1 MEQSVI
7 DRYWRHLLAGLAAG
21 VLVVFALAVIADGRR
36 LAASLA
42 GFEWALLPLIL
53 ALTVVNYSLRFVKWQ
68 LYLRWVGGDRLPRAL
83 SLGIFLAGF
92 AMTITP
98 GKVGEFLK
106 SYLLRRA
113 TGIPVATTAPIVLAE
128 RLTDGLAM
136 AILALLSAFAGIEAG
151 WAGLALVLLLLLGGI
166 GLIQQRRMM
175 LAFLRWCTRL
185 PLVRRRA
192 GAVYELYNSSYEIF
206 RPRRLAVVTGLSVVS
221 WFGECLALWVILH
234 GLGLPPTRELLT
246 LSIFSL
252 STASIAGALSLLP
265 GGLGAAEA
273 SITGILLLFSQPR
286 LSPATAAAATL
297 LIRFATLWF
306 GVGLGLIGLLWVQ
319 QQLERLGAVERAA
332 GPSPPVTRQPATG
345 QHEGRRER

>member
-7 DRYWRHLLAGLAAG
+7 DRYWRHLLAGLAIG
-21 VLVVFALAVIADGRR
+21 ILVVFVLAVIADGRR
-36 LAASLA
+36 LASSLA
-42 GFEWALLPLIL
+42 RFEWTLVPLIL
-53 ALTVVNYSLRFVKWQ
+53 ALTVFNYALRFIKWQ
-68 LYLRWVGGDRLPRAL
+68 LFLRWIGVHQLSHAV

-113 TGIPVATTAPIVLAE
+113 TGTPVATTAPVVLAE

-136 AILALLSAFAGIEAG
+136 AILALLSAFAGIQAG

-166 GLIQQRRMM
+166 SLIQQRRMM

-185 PLVRRRA
+185 PLVRRQA
-192 GAVYELYNSSYEIF
+192 GAVYELYNSSYELF
-206 RPRRLAVVTGLSVVS
+206 RPRRLAVVTVLSVVS

-234 GLGLPPTRELLT
+234 GLGLPPTRELLA

-319 QQLERLGAVERAA
+319 QRLERLGAVERAA